1 MREKEKMKNLKNEK
15 KTPKNDIGYG
25 TKVAALKDMKV
36 HNTEFDIFNDGF
48 ENDNYLDYDDD
59 KIIEDFEKNALTC
72 IDDQLY
78 I

>member
-1 MREKEKMKNLKNEK
+1 MRNGGKMKNSKNKK

-25 TKVAALKDMKV
+25 TKVAALKDMKIGNV
-36 HNTEFDIFNDGF
+36 EFDVFNDEF
-48 ENDNYLDYDDD
+48 ENYNYPSINDE

>member
-1 MREKEKMKNLKNEK
+1 MKNSKNKK

-25 TKVAALKDMKV
+25 TKVAALKDMKIG
-36 HNTEFDIFNDGF
+36 NGEFDVFNEGF
-48 ENDNYLDYDDD
+48 ENDNYLTFDDD

>member
-1 MREKEKMKNLKNEK
+1 MTKREKMKNLKNEK

-25 TKVAALKDMKV
+25 TKVAALKDMKIGNV
-36 HNTEFDIFNDGF
+36 EFDVFNDEF
-48 ENDNYLDYDDD
+48 ENYNYPSFDDE

>member
-1 MREKEKMKNLKNEK
+1 MRNGEIMKKLKK
-15 KTPKNDIGYG
+15 DIGCG
-25 TKVAALKDMKV
+25 VKVAALKDMKV
-36 HNTEFDIFNDGF
+36 HNQDFDVFNDGF
-48 ENDNYLDYDDD
+48 ENDNYLDFDDE

>member
-1 MREKEKMKNLKNEK
+1 MRNGGKMKNSKNKK

-25 TKVAALKDMKV
+25 TKVAALKDMKIGNV
-36 HNTEFDIFNDGF
+36 EFDVFNNGF
-48 ENDNYLDYDDD
+48 ENDNYLSFDDE

>member
-1 MREKEKMKNLKNEK
+1 MKNSKNKK

-25 TKVAALKDMKV
+25 TKVAALKDMNIGNV
-36 HNTEFDIFNDGF
+36 EFDVFNDGF
-48 ENDNYLDYDDD
+48 ENDNYLSFDDE

>member
-1 MREKEKMKNLKNEK
+1 MREREKMKNLKNEK

-25 TKVAALKDMKV
+25 TKVAALKDMRV
-36 HNTEFDIFNDGF
+36 TNTEFDNFNDGF
-48 ENDNYLDYDDD
+48 ENDNYLDLDVE

>member
-1 MREKEKMKNLKNEK
+1 MKNLKNEK

-25 TKVAALKDMKV
+25 TKVAALKDMKIGNV
-36 HNTEFDIFNDGF
+36 EFDVFNDGF
-48 ENDNYLDYDDD
+48 ENDNYLSFDDE

>member
-1 MREKEKMKNLKNEK
+1 MRNGGKMKNSKNKK

-25 TKVAALKDMKV
+25 TKVAALKDMKIGNV
-36 HNTEFDIFNDGF
+36 EFDVFNDGF
-48 ENDNYLDYDDD
+48 ENDNYLSFDDE

>member
-1 MREKEKMKNLKNEK
+1 MRNGGKMKNSKNKK

-25 TKVAALKDMKV
+25 TKVAALKDMNIGNV
-36 HNTEFDIFNDGF
+36 EFDVFNDGF
-48 ENDNYLDYDDD
+48 ENDNYLSFDDE

>member
-1 MREKEKMKNLKNEK
+1 MREREKMKNLKNEK

-25 TKVAALKDMKV
+25 TKVTALKDMKV
-36 HNTEFDIFNDGF
+36 TNTEFDNFNSGF
-48 ENDNYLDYDDD
+48 VNDNYLDLDDE

>member
-1 MREKEKMKNLKNEK
+1 MKNSKNKK

-25 TKVAALKDMKV
+25 TKVAALKDM
-36 HNTEFDIFNDGF
+36 NIRNGEFDVFNDGF
-48 ENDNYLDYDDD
+48 ENDNYLTFDDD